1 MTTSQR
7 PTDALVTIALNGV
20 TGRMGRNQH
29 LERSIIAIRE
39 QGGVARPDGSVI
51 RVRPVLVGRNAAK
64 LAELAATY
72 GVEDTSTD
80 LDSVLADP
88 SVDVYF
94 DAQTTDRRADAVIRA
109 IKAGKH
115 IYCEKPL
122 AEDAAT
128 ARTVAAAAED
138 AGVIAGIVQDKLF
151 LPGLVKLH
159 RLLDSGFFGRILS
172 VRIDF
177 GYWVFEGDLEPSQ
190 RPSWNYR
197 REDGGGIVLD
207 MYPHWHYVIEELFGE
222 IEQVL
227 VLASTHIPERVDE
240 AGQTYAAT
248 ADDAAYG
255 ILQLVGGAVV
265 QINASWVTR
274 VRRDELVTFHVDGTE
289 GSAVAGLRDCVQQH
303 RSATP
308 RPVWNPDLPNPIDF
322 RATWLD
328 VPSIGPAENGFKE
341 QWEQF
346 LRHLVDGDA
355 FPWTFDRAVRGIEL
369 VDAALRSNDERRWV
383 RMDEVRA

>member
-7 PTDALVTIALNGV
+7 PTDALVTIAMNGV

-151 LPGLVKLH
+151 LPGLVKLR

-177 GYWVFEGDLEPSQ
+177 GYWVFEGDREPSQ

-265 QINASWVTR
+265 QINASWVTH

>member
-1 MTTSQR
+1 MGLDPKAAATVLEQIDTLRRNGTAVLLVEQNARKALELADHGCVLDLGRIAIEGPGAGAARQSRVRPPVPRRATSAGHRRRFPPSPYRRGVHDMTTSQR
-7 PTDALVTIALNGV
+7 PTDALVTIAMNGV

-151 LPGLVKLH
+151 LPGLVKLR

-177 GYWVFEGDLEPSQ
+177 GYWVFEGDREPSQ

-240 AGQTYAAT
+240 AGQTYR
-248 ADDAAYG
+248 G
-255 ILQLVGGAVV
+255 
-265 QINASWVTR
+265 
-274 VRRDELVTFHVDGTE
+274 DG
-289 GSAVAGLRDCVQQH
+289 
-303 RSATP
+303 
-308 RPVWNPDLPNPIDF
+308 
-322 RATWLD
+322 
-328 VPSIGPAENGFKE
+328 
-341 QWEQF
+341 
-346 LRHLVDGDA
+346 
-355 FPWTFDRAVRGIEL
+355 
-369 VDAALRSNDERRWV
+369 
-383 RMDEVRA
+383 

>member
-1 MTTSQR
+1 MMSHR
-7 PTDALVTIALNGV
+7 PTDALVTIAMNGV

-29 LERSIIAIRE
+29 LERSIVAIRE
-39 QGGVARPDGSVI
+39 QGGVARQDGSVI
-51 RVRPVLVGRNAAK
+51 RVRPVLVGRNPAK
-64 LAELAATY
+64 LAELAGTY

-88 SVDVYF
+88 SIDVYF
-94 DAQTTDRRADAVIRA
+94 DAQTTDRRADAVMRA

-128 ARTVAAAAED
+128 ARSVAAAAAES
-138 AGVIAGIVQDKLF
+138 GVVAGIVQDKLF
-151 LPGLVKLH
+151 LPGLVKLR
-159 RLLDSGFFGRILS
+159 RLLDSEFFGRIVS

-177 GYWVFEGDLEPSQ
+177 GYWVFEGDREPSQ

-227 VLASTHIPERVDE
+227 VLATTHIPVRVDE
-240 AGQTYAAT
+240 AGQTYTAT

-255 ILQLVGGAVV
+255 ILQLAGGAVV

-341 QWEQF
+341 QWERF

-369 VDAALRSNDERRWV
+369 VDAALRSNEERRWV
-383 RMDEVRA
+383 RIDEVSA